1 MGRSKKFSGFS
12 RPNYRH
18 HLQSKLDFV
27 RRRWSDGRKYL
38 PKIVFVSEI
47 SRVRSLKRWESIPE
61 SSAVESKE
69 LLHSDSGSAIRK
81 KSHEKF
87 PSISTCVIPNAEIR
101 FNRRASVMLFRGR
114 LLVPSGTE
122 PAPLDFGPI
131 GKSGRPG
138 APIWQWWRLT
148 IFAGYSPTK
157 ELEAAI
163 FIGSRAPDNYYHW
176 LINGVLKVFVAN
188 QGVKL
193 SPEIPLLV
201 PRAVEKWPQ
210 LREALSFVAKGR
222 RIVFFTEQDVIHV
235 KELFVHD
242 PPPASDTPLSR
253 NVTHRVPLR
262 VHREALRAFR
272 AEVLAK
278 VITPVTT
285 TGPRIRLFLLKPPN
299 HPNAS
304 NQSELLE
311 ALSSFDFIA
320 IEPEKMSFSQQVEI
334 FSRAECV
341 VGASG
346 AGFTNILFA
355 PAGCVS
361 ILWKAKSLL
370 RENFFA
376 NLAEIAE
383 GHVFCLEFN
392 QRDRGFSRDVDPKL
406 LVATLVRAGVAG
418 SSGRAKH

>member
-1 MGRSKKFSGFS
+1 M
-12 RPNYRH
+12 
-18 HLQSKLDFV
+18 DFQ
-27 RRRWSDGRKYL
+27 KYL
-38 PKIVFVSEI
+38 PRIVFVSEI
-47 SRVRSLKRWESIPE
+47 SRVRSFTRWETMPE
-61 SSAVESKE
+61 SFAVESRE
-69 LLHSDSGSAIRK
+69 LLHSDSASAVKEQLR
-81 KSHEKF
+81 EKF
-87 PSISTCVIPNAEIR
+87 PAISTFLVPNAEIR

-122 PAPLDFGPI
+122 PTPLDFGPI
-131 GKSGRPG
+131 EKSRRPG
-138 APIWQWWRLT
+138 APVWQWWRMNV
-148 IFAGYSPTK
+148 FEGSSPTK
-157 ELEAAI
+157 QLEAAI

-188 QGVKL
+188 QGVQL

-201 PRAVEKWPQ
+201 PSAVEKWPQ
-210 LREALSFVAKGR
+210 LREALAFVAKER
-222 RIVFFTEQDVIHV
+222 KIVFFTEQDVIHV
-235 KELFVHD
+235 EELFVLD

-253 NVTHRVPLR
+253 NVRHRVPLR

-278 VITPVTT
+278 VVTPVTT
-285 TGPRIRLFLLKPPN
+285 TGPRIRLFLLKPPD
-299 HPNAS
+299 HPNAA

-311 ALSSFDFIA
+311 ALLSLDFIA
-320 IEPEKMSFSQQVEI
+320 IEPEKMSFFQQVAI
-334 FSRAECV
+334 FSQAECV

-361 ILWKAKSLL
+361 ILWKSKNLV

-383 GHVFCLEFN
+383 GHVYCLEFN
-392 QRDRGFSRDVDPKL
+392 QRDGGGPREVDPKL
-406 LVATLVRAGVAG
+406 LVETLVRAGVAG
-418 SSGRAKH
+418 SVGS

>member
-1 MGRSKKFSGFS
+1 MT
-12 RPNYRH
+12 
-18 HLQSKLDFV
+18 
-27 RRRWSDGRKYL
+27 
-38 PKIVFVSEI
+38 VF
-47 SRVRSLKRWESIPE
+47 
-61 SSAVESKE
+61 
-69 LLHSDSGSAIRK
+69 D
-81 KSHEKF
+81 
-87 PSISTCVIPNAEIR
+87 
-101 FNRRASVMLFRGR
+101 
-114 LLVPSGTE
+114 
-122 PAPLDFGPI
+122 
-131 GKSGRPG
+131 
-138 APIWQWWRLT
+138 
-148 IFAGYSPTK
+148 GYSPTK

-210 LREALSFVAKGR
+210 LGEALAFVAKGR
-222 RIVFFTEQDVIHV
+222 RIVFFAEQDVIHV

-253 NVTHRVPLR
+253 DVTRRVPLR
-262 VHREALRAFR
+262 VHREVLRAFR

-285 TGPRIRLFLLKPPN
+285 TGPRLRLFLLKPPD
-299 HPNAS
+299 HPNAA

-320 IEPEKMSFSQQVEI
+320 IEPEKMSFSQQVAI

-361 ILWKAKSLL
+361 ILWKAKSLI
-370 RENFFA
+370 RENFFS
-376 NLAEIAE
+376 NLAAIAE
-383 GHVFCLEFN
+383 GHVYCLEFE
-392 QRDRGFSRDVDPKL
+392 QSDRGGSRDVGPKL
-406 LVATLVRAGVAG
+406 LVETLLRAGVAG
-418 SSGRAKH
+418 PVGS